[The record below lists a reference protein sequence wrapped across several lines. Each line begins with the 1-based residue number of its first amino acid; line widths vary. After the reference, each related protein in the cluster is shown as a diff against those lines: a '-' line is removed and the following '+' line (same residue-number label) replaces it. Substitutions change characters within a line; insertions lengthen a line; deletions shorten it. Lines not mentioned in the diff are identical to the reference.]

1 MKKHRWK
8 LGLLLIALIAW
19 LGVAFYGYRQTDSS
33 HSNLTTVTIG
43 YQKGDPVDISQ
54 QRGELA
60 KKMKAKGYKVVFKE
74 FSDGTALITALKSGN
89 INYAR
94 LGDTP
99 PVTAQA
105 SGMNLVYVAAG
116 ASKEN
121 GSGILVKKGASINSL
136 KDLKGKR
143 IAYTK
148 GTSAQFLILQAL
160 KKAGLTTD
168 DVTLVNMDQS
178 AASVAFA
185 KGKVD
190 AWVTWDPF
198 TATAEVE
205 QNAKLLV
212 DGTGLSKNR
221 DFVVSTSSYAK
232 AHTAVSKYLVS
243 YLADDMQWATKH
255 QNKLITMMSKS
266 LHLSKTVIKKQ
277 VGRRTFSMGKVTNS
291 IVKEQQKIADVFYNA
306 GLIDKKIKVKD
317 ALVDQ

>member
-1 MKKHRWK
+1 MKKHKWQ
-8 LGLLLIALIAW
+8 LGLLVVALIAW
-19 LGVAFYGYRQTDSS
+19 LGIAFYGYLQTDSS
-33 HSNLTTVTIG
+33 SSSLTTVTIG
-43 YQKGDPVDISQ
+43 YQKADPVDISR

-74 FSDGTALITALKSGN
+74 FSDGTALTTALKAGD
-89 INYAR
+89 IDYAR
-94 LGDTP
+94 FGDTP

-105 SGMNLVYVAAG
+105 NGMNLVYIAAG
-116 ASKEN
+116 SSKEN
-121 GSGILVKKGASINSL
+121 GSGILVKKNSSIKSL

-148 GTSAQFLILQAL
+148 GTSAQFLIIQAL

-178 AASVAFA
+178 ASSVAFA

-190 AWVTWDPF
+190 AWVTWDPY

-221 DFVVSTSSYAK
+221 DFVISTSKYAK

-243 YLADDMQWATKH
+243 YLSDDMQWASTH
-255 QNKLITMMSKS
+255 QSKLITMMSKT
-266 LHLSKTVIKKQ
+266 LHLSKAVIKLQ
-277 VGRRTFSMGKVTNS
+277 VSRRSFSMGKVTAA
-291 IVKEQQKIADVFYNA
+291 IVKEQQKIADVFYQD
-306 GLIDKKIKVKD
+306 GVITKQIKIKD
-317 ALVDQ
+317 ALIK

>member
-1 MKKHRWK
+1 MKKHRGK
-8 LGLLLIALIAW
+8 LVLLLVALIAW
-19 LGVAFYGYRQTDSS
+19 LEIAFYGYLQTDSTQ
-33 HSNLTTVTIG
+33 SNLTTVTIG
-43 YQKGDPVDISQ
+43 YQKADPVDIAR

-60 KKMKAKGYKVVFKE
+60 KKMKAKGYKAVFKE
-74 FSDGTALITALKSGN
+74 FQDGTALVTALKAGD
-89 INYAR
+89 IDYAR
-94 LGDTP
+94 FGDTP

-105 SGMNLVYVAAG
+105 NGLKLAYIAAG

-121 GSGILVKKGASINSL
+121 GSGILVKKNSSISSL

-148 GTSAQFLILQAL
+148 GTSAQFLIIQAL

-178 AASVAFA
+178 ASSVAFA

-190 AWVTWDPF
+190 AWVTWDPY

-221 DFVVSTSSYAK
+221 DFLIATSSYAK
-232 AHTAVSKYLVS
+232 AHTTVSKYLTS
-243 YLADDMQWATKH
+243 YLADDMQWASSH
-255 QNKLITMMSKS
+255 QTQLVTMMSKT
-266 LHLSKTVIKKQ
+266 LHLSQAVIKKQ
-277 VGRRTFSMGKVTNS
+277 VARRTFSMGKVTSS
-291 IVKEQQKIADVFYNA
+291 IVKEQQKIADTFYAA
-306 GLIDKKIKVKD
+306 GLIDKKVNVKD